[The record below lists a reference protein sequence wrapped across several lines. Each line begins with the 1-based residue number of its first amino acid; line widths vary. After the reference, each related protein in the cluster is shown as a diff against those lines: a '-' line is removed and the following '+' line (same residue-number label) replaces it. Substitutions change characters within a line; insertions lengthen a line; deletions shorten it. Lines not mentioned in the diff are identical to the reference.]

1 MSMRALE
8 DLREMLCEELDEI
21 AKKQEMSAGDLETVH
36 KLTDTI
42 KNIDKIIIM
51 DEDGGYSQAGDWEM
65 EGRGNYGRGS
75 SYASRGKHYVRGHYS
90 RAGGDYSERHRDS
103 MGRYSRDGAKEH
115 MMMQLEEM
123 ERNASNDKERE
134 AIRRCINQ
142 LESA

>member
-8 DLREMLCEELDEI
+8 DLREMLCDELDEI

-65 EGRGNYGRGS
+65 EGRGNYGRGN

-90 RAGGDYSERHRDS
+90 RDGGDYSERRRDS
-103 MGRYSRDGAKEH
+103 MGRYSRDGAKDRMIEH
-115 MMMQLEEM
+115 LERMMNEAGSE
-123 ERNASNDKERE
+123 KERD
-134 AIRRCINQ
+134 AIRRCMGH
-142 LESA
+142 LENA

>member
-8 DLREMLCEELDEI
+8 DLREMLCDELDEI

-65 EGRGNYGRGS
+65 EGRGNYGRRS

-90 RAGGDYSERHRDS
+90 RDGGDYSERRRDS

-123 ERNASNDKERE
+123 ERNASNDKERD